1 MKIKTVD
8 ELSLDE
14 CREHLESEENIVE
27 QRYNDLY
34 AREKMFNPS
43 FVRKEDFLKSNPG
56 YNAPQKVFWGLLS
69 IRRNRLKLDFYDVED
84 TEFEYKIV
92 RATVQKMGVY
102 KFLNNKITIKIPIL
116 YDRVMHL
123 GDGTYLI
130 ENNNK
135 KGLINILSNEVW
147 LHPMESCDISFEKG
161 IITISKDDK
170 IIKKISTRGFKHED
184 KEYR

>member
-43 FVRKEDFLKSNPG
+43 FVRKEDFLKSSPG
-56 YNAPQKVFWGLLS
+56 YNALQKVFWGLLS
-69 IRRNRLKLDFYDVED
+69 IRRNRLKLNFYDVED

-102 KFLNNKITIKIPIL
+102 KFLNNKITYTL
-116 YDRVMHL
+116 
-123 GDGTYLI
+123 
-130 ENNNK
+130 
-135 KGLINILSNEVW
+135 
-147 LHPMESCDISFEKG
+147 
-161 IITISKDDK
+161 
-170 IIKKISTRGFKHED
+170 
-184 KEYR
+184 

>member
-14 CREHLESEENIVE
+14 CREHLEREDDIVK

-34 AREKMFNPS
+34 AKERMLHPS
-43 FVRKEDFLKSNPG
+43 FVQKEDFLKSNPE
-56 YNAPQKVFWGLLS
+56 YNAPQKVLWGLLS
-69 IRRNRLKLDFYDVED
+69 IRRNWSKLDFYDVED

-123 GDGTYLI
+123 GDGTYLL
-130 ENNNK
+130 ENNDK
-135 KGLINILSNEVW
+135 KGVVNILSNKVW
-147 LHPMESCDISFEKG
+147 LHPIESCEISLEKG
-161 IITISKDDK
+161 IIIISKDDK
-170 IIKKISTRGFKHED
+170 IIKKITTRGFKYED
-184 KEYR
+184 

>member
-14 CREHLESEENIVE
+14 CREHLESEENIFK

-34 AREKMFNPS
+34 AKEKMLNPS
-43 FVRKEDFLKSNPG
+43 FVRKEVFLKSNPG

-69 IRRNRLKLDFYDVED
+69 TRRNWSKLNFYDVED

-102 KFLNNKITIKIPIL
+102 KFINNKITIKIPIL

-123 GDGTYLI
+123 GDGTYLL
-130 ENNNK
+130 EQNDK
-135 KGLINILSNEVW
+135 KGLINILSNPVW
-147 LHPMESCDISFEKG
+147 LHPMKSCEISFETG
-161 IITISKDDK
+161 IIIISKDDK
-170 IIKKISTRGFKHED
+170 IIKKITTRGFKHED
-184 KEYR
+184 